1 MLKEERVKGSKK
13 SIAIKL
19 LTCIFSITMCFGSLA
34 DLVMEEYFLDLVPEK
49 HIKSIYNNAERKNAL
64 NTNTVNYDDIED
76 MIHLFNPEI
85 LNNWNSWENN
95 KSSQDIYEDYQSAAD
110 RLYNG
115 AAMQDMDLQEAMLSA
130 QGTALQIQADKNASD
145 SYTNFLSNY
154 LIEKQLVLQ
163 TKIIDLNY
171 QKSAYEL
178 IKADEALMEAKRRQ
192 ETASN
197 AVSFGNGTQID
208 LLNAKKAV
216 SDANS
221 EKVLAESKQ
230 KTNKRNL
237 LINCGKKMNDDIYV
251 SPVDFIVNTSV
262 LAYNVNNDY
271 QKAISNNIQR
281 EIYRRKIENA
291 RTTEVKNEYQIL
303 YDASSEK
310 IFNDLEKK
318 YSDIIDALD
327 TCNNRQISLKLA
339 NDNLAK
345 ANNEFSHGNISNK
358 ELKTAYYDVEVAK
371 ANIAISNY
379 DLKIAIEYYN
389 AAIDGYSDC

>member
-19 LTCIFSITMCFGSLA
+19 LTCIFSITMCFSSLA

-64 NTNTVNYDDIED
+64 NTNIVNYDDIED

-251 SPVDFIVNTSV
+251 SPVDFIVDTSV

-358 ELKTAYYDVEVAK
+358 ELKTANYDVEVAK